1 MVTLTL
7 IQRDPTAQ
15 VVHRVQLRIECNLLS
30 GVNLIE
36 RSLRHPLVLLPVVE
50 EGVEVE
56 VEVEEGVEEEV
67 GEGEAQEV
75 EAGGVD
81 RIFYFTFIY
90 SSNFFSRSNT
100 FSQRPSHHA

>member
-7 IQRDPTAQ
+7 IQRDPTAR
-15 VVHRVQLRIECNLLS
+15 VVHGVQLRIECNLLS

-56 VEVEEGVEEEV
+56 LGEGVEEEV
-67 GEGEAQEV
+67 GEGVAQEV
-75 EAGGVD
+75 EAEEVD
-81 RIFYFTFIY
+81 RICYFTFIY
-90 SSNFFSRSNT
+90 GSRFLNRNT
-100 FSQRPSHHA
+100 FLQRT